1 MTNPCDGCIEN
12 TERRFCITKHD
23 DTDPKDCPCGNCIVK
38 SMCNRACKE
47 YANISMTKKGD

>member
-38 SMCNRACKE
+38 SMCNTACKE
-47 YANISMTKKGD
+47 YANISMKKGE